1 MFPGEKE
8 TETQLN
14 TFFLCCFFSVRQN
27 SNNQPE
33 TTVDTQGESSAGMP
47 ESDNA
52 DAGRTR
58 WSSKRKKR
66 KDKKDKEKR
75 EKDKKDKDEV
85 SYNIIQSP
93 THSGLPKIT
102 LKIARKPVTS
112 PKASESEPSTSG
124 EQSKPPSVE
133 PSKPTSME
141 QPLPH
146 SDIKTEVPDQRL
158 QPDVP
163 VNAQHQQQDVI
174 RQQHSKESR
183 TEQRLSE
190 PNRTPGMAPAGHQ
203 QHVDNKNDSNAG
215 PPRKSV
221 LRLRNDSNSDVQS
234 KQEAVHKKDK
244 LSRTHSNKGQGDA
257 DVASMAVE
265 SAHDGDMEEPMD
277 AGL

>member
-1 MFPGEKE
+1 MRQRPSSRSQSCSSE
-8 TETQLN
+8 TNHT
-14 TFFLCCFFSVRQN
+14 N

-33 TTVDTQGESSAGMP
+33 TPVETQGESSAGMP

-124 EQSKPPSVE
+124 EQSEPPSVE

-163 VNAQHQQQDVI
+163 VNAQHQQQ
-174 RQQHSKESR
+174 ESR
-183 TEQRLSE
+183 LEMCHYTLMLKIR
-190 PNRTPGMAPAGHQ
+190 G
-203 QHVDNKNDSNAG
+203 V
-215 PPRKSV
+215 
-221 LRLRNDSNSDVQS
+221 
-234 KQEAVHKKDK
+234 
-244 LSRTHSNKGQGDA
+244 SR
-257 DVASMAVE
+257 VAF
-265 SAHDGDMEEPMD
+265 SASIPT
-277 AGL
+277 LIT